1 MVVIK
6 LLYKKQKINGF
17 QIKGHANFDKKGQD
31 IVCAAVSVLSQT
43 ALIGLRYFLNEEKY
57 NFTIK
62 DGYIDCSLKN
72 GLSEE
77 EDKTAQV
84 ILQTMYLGLKSIQ
97 ESYERH
103 VKIIEEVHWYAK
115 NRSTI
120 ICPKKGCW

>member
-103 VKIIEEVHWYAK
+103 VKIIEEVH
-115 NRSTI
+115 
-120 ICPKKGCW
+120 